1 MKPNDRGH
9 VPIRTCV
16 VCGDRKPKNELLRAA
31 LKSEERSIVLDRD
44 QNLGG
49 RGAYVCPD
57 CLPRMR
63 FTKRFRR
70 PSVIRPNDWIPKF
83 CSNSQHVEQ
92 TGWID

>member
-63 FTKRFRR
+63 FTKRVQKAFRYKAER
-70 PSVIRPNDWIPKF
+70 LDPEILL
-83 CSNSQHVEQ
+83 EQ
-92 TGWID
+92 SAR